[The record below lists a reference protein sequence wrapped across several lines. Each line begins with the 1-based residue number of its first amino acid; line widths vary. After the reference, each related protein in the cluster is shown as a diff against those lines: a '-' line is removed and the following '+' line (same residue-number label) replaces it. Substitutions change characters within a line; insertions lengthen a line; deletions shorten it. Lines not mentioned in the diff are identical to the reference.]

1 MGPYRTLESWASRL
15 GYIVERTDSGWVWHR
30 ENGPISKEV
39 SSVGEVMDAILGE
52 IRSEYEGAE

>member
-30 ENGPISKEV
+30 ENGSVSKEV
-39 SSVGEVMDAILGE
+39 STANEVIDAILGE